1 MVQIC
6 RAQEYTDIVIVGEHR
21 GEPDQLII
29 SHLPYGPTCYISL
42 FNSVMRHDIEN
53 VGTMSEVFPHLI
65 FNGFTTSLGER
76 VTNIFKYLYPVPK
89 ADSKRVISFVNQND
103 IISFRHHNFTKNHQ
117 EVELKEVGP
126 RFDMRIYK
134 IKLGTVDMEDCENEY
149 VYRPFMNTAKRRK
162 LL

>member
-42 FNSVMRHDIEN
+42 FNSVMRQDIEN

-65 FNGFTTSLGER
+65 FNGFTTSL
-76 VTNIFKYLYPVPK
+76 VSI
-89 ADSKRVISFVNQND
+89 
-103 IISFRHHNFTKNHQ
+103 
-117 EVELKEVGP
+117 
-126 RFDMRIYK
+126 
-134 IKLGTVDMEDCENEY
+134 
-149 VYRPFMNTAKRRK
+149 
-162 LL
+162 